1 MSDDVYV
8 PPQRIGFRGLSAA
21 EMERFTEIAGEALG
35 RFGIASFSLPDM
47 VLHSNVTA
55 RVLRPGSRPL
65 ALRLRTGPAV
75 SVATEMAWLRA
86 VRRGTGIRTIEPYSD
101 RNTIRIGTGTAE
113 IECSL
118 FYWAEGEP
126 LAAHLTPGNYRKLGR
141 LSAELHEF
149 AATWSPPPHLN
160 PLRWDRTMYYEG
172 AELVVDDPRFATVI
186 SAADAAAV
194 RRTAERADGEL
205 ARIAALPGPVF
216 LHGNIEMW
224 NVLVDDQGRLRLLD
238 FEDVMVGQPI
248 HDVAITL
255 YYGMERPDY
264 PALREAF
271 ESGYRSVRP
280 WPVAPGDDLDLLMA
294 ARAIMLLNHTLLTQV
309 DPGPIVARL
318 LPVVL
323 RAA

>member
-8 PPQRIGFRGLSAA
+8 PPQRIGFRKLS
-21 EMERFTEIAGEALG
+21 ETEIERYTEIAGEALG
-35 RFGIASFSLPDM
+35 RFGIASFSLSNM

-55 RVLRPGSRPL
+55 RVLRPHGQPL

-75 SVATEMAWLRA
+75 SAATEMAWLRA
-86 VRRGTGIRTIEPYSD
+86 VRRGTRVRTIEPYCD
-101 RNTIRIGTGTAE
+101 QNTVRIGTGTAE

-118 FYWAEGEP
+118 FYWADGEP
-126 LAAHLTPGNYRKLGR
+126 LAAHLTPGNYRQLGR

-149 AATWSPPPHLN
+149 AATWSPPPHLK
-160 PLRWDRTMYYEG
+160 PLHWDRTMYYEG
-172 AELVVDDPRFATVI
+172 TELVVDHPRFTTVV
-186 SAADAAAV
+186 SAADAATI
-194 RRTAERADGEL
+194 RRTAQRADREL
-205 ARIAALPGPVF
+205 ARIAALPRPVF

-224 NVLVDDQGRLRLLD
+224 NVLVDDQGQLRLLD

-271 ESGYRSVRP
+271 ESGYHAVRP

-294 ARAIMLLNHTLLTQV
+294 ARAIMLLNHALLTQA
-309 DPGPIVARL
+309 DPGPVVARL
-318 LPVVL
+318 LPIVL
-323 RAA
+323 RTA

>member
-8 PPQRIGFRGLSAA
+8 PPQRIGFRKLSAA
-21 EMERFTEIAGEALG
+21 EMERYTEIAGEALS
-35 RFGIASFSLPDM
+35 RFGIASFSLANI

-55 RVLRPGSRPL
+55 RVLRPGCRPL

-86 VRRGTGIRTIEPYSD
+86 VRRGTGIWTIEPYSD
-101 RNTIRIGTGTAE
+101 RNTIWIGTGTAE

-126 LAAHLTPGNYRKLGR
+126 LAAHLTPGNYRELGR

-149 AATWSPPPHLN
+149 AATWNPPPDLA

-172 AELVVDDPRFATVI
+172 TELVVDDPRFATVI
-186 SAADAAAV
+186 SAVDAAAV
-194 RRTAERADGEL
+194 RRTAQRADGEL

-224 NVLVDDQGRLRLLD
+224 NVLVDDHGRLRLLD

-271 ESGYRSVRP
+271 ESGYRLVRP

-294 ARAIMLLNHTLLTQV
+294 ARAIMLLNHTLLTHA
-309 DPGPIVARL
+309 DPGPVVVRL
-318 LPVVL
+318 LPIIL